1 MRSNLPHVLD
11 KFQDDHYH
19 AGMAD
24 MAPPRPA
31 SADEIVAALSFAL
44 QYEGRKRV
52 HDAADAM
59 ARITAERLVRHLQQ
73 SGFVIMKATAAA
85 APTTINMPPSVS

>member
-1 MRSNLPHVLD
+1 
-11 KFQDDHYH
+11 
-19 AGMAD
+19 

-59 ARITAERLVRHLQQ
+59 ARVTAERLVRHLQQ
-73 SGFVIMKATAAA
+73 SGFVILKAPAAVGTHDDKQ
-85 APTTINMPPSVS
+85 PLSLG